1 MELENVAEFLV
12 IDNLFKL
19 VVDFTQDVMEIDCV
33 KFFKAEIWKIVIKFC
48 LKLPEVN
55 LKI

>member
-1 MELENVAEFLV
+1 MTWKMELENVREFHV

-33 KFFKAEIWKIVIKFC
+33 KFFKADIWKIVIKFS
-48 LKLPEVN
+48 
-55 LKI
+55 